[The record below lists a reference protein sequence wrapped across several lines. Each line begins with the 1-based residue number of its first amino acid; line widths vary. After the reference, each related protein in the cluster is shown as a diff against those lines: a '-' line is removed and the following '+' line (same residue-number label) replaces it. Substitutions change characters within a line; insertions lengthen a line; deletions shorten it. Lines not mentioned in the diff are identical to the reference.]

1 MKNQILRRINIIE
14 EKIKMLEEFSNEM
27 SHYISKIEQE
37 FETYKLIMA
46 ENIEKATDYISER
59 LDKGEKDSSVK

>member
-1 MKNQILRRINIIE
+1 
-14 EKIKMLEEFSNEM
+14 MLEEFSNEM